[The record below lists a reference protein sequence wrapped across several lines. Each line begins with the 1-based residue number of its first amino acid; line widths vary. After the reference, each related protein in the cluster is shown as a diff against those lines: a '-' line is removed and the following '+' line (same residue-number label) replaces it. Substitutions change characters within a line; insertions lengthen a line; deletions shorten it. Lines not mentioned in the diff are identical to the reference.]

1 MIDSLKKTM
10 LAGIGAAMVTK
21 DKVESVLNDFV
32 AQGKVSAADA
42 KEMAAKVADDGRE
55 KFDEVSD
62 QLSSKLKELLAR
74 LNKDTCEQ
82 VAALEARVAALEKAQ
97 SKPASKKI
105 S

>member
-21 DKVESVLNDFV
+21 DKVESVLSDFV

-42 KEMAAKVADDGRE
+42 KEMAAKVADDSRD

-62 QLSSKLKELLAR
+62 QLGSKLKELLAR
-74 LNKDTCEQ
+74 LNKDTREQ
-82 VAALEARVAALEKAQ
+82 VAALEARVAVLEQAQ
-97 SKPASKKI
+97 SEPAPKKK